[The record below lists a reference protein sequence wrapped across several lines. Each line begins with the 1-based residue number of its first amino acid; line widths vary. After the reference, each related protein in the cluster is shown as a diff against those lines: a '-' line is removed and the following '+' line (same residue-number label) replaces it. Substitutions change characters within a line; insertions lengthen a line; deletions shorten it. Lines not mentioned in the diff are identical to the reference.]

1 MGLAFKLQTINPYPF
16 GWIEVISSWCKGFVW
31 VPVMIQMMWKN
42 LLHQKEAWMKVG
54 YFLCWVLQPWFLHR
68 QDTLMRCYLFWI
80 KTSLL
85 LPSFTILSATH
96 FPCLLKSIAWFQI
109 DDKYLV
115 WYLMYS
121 ITEVLCS
128 LEGVSFNS
136 QPRNFIPSPK
146 VLEPYLELGKSYLFF
161 INSNNSTKYPIG
173 HIDFTVQWIR
183 NCSTSNHPKQKACPK
198 STNAVPSLRSSNVLC
213 DQWHTFG
220 FINCTLLS
228 LWQPFNL
235 STHP

>member
-1 MGLAFKLQTINPYPF
+1 MGFAFKLQTIKPYPF

-68 QDTLMRCYLFWI
+68 QETLIRCYLFWI
-80 KTSLL
+80 NTSLL

-96 FPCLLKSIAWFQI
+96 FPCLLKNIAWFQI
-109 DDKYLV
+109 DDEYLV

-121 ITEVLCS
+121 ITEALCS
-128 LEGVSFNS
+128 LEGVRFNS

-146 VLEPYLELGKSYLFF
+146 VLEPYLEVGKSYLFF
-161 INSNNSTKYPIG
+161 INSNNSTKYPIAG
-173 HIDFTVQWIR
+173 ILASLCNESETAAPPIIPNRRLVL
-183 NCSTSNHPKQKACPK
+183 NPPMLYHPWGAQVF
-198 STNAVPSLRSSNVLC
+198 SVTNDTHLGSSIVLFCHC
-213 DQWHTFG
+213 DSH
-220 FINCTLLS
+220 
-228 LWQPFNL
+228 
-235 STHP
+235 